1 MRSTK
6 FCGENSA
13 QALINQIKARYD
25 GRLPYSNTVP
35 NAPEDGDVFI
45 YTGTT
50 TSSYEKG
57 GVYQYNAGTQLYGWV
72 YDNTYDVYTL
82 SATPSANDHV
92 YDDSGDDTGYVITS
106 YDSANN
112 AIEVEGISYLRDS
125 FYDKVVGAKWV
136 AISKYKIGN
145 GLEVNA
151 ATNTLSAKIA
161 TTHSLGITKGG
172 SGTMI
177 GDYGEVNVY
186 QRLKEDVVSGPW
198 SRVTVPYYDSGFRIN
213 TDDNGEY
220 IKGGIY
226 ELQITE
232 MTPVGTENPSEEGW
246 YEYTGTYGDDTE
258 YELTEDTTVDSE
270 KTYYTIAWELVSGN
284 SQEFNT
290 DDFEIENNVVSL
302 DVTQRTFTGTTA
314 EWDLVEDKSI
324 YTIVNLT
331 DDESAKPLALYA
343 DMAVGTI
350 VPFGGSAS
358 VDGFLLCDGSEYN
371 RTDYPELFEVIG
383 TSFGTPSANTKF
395 KVPDLREATTK
406 GAGLTGLSNNH
417 YDSDGLALGEFINDR
432 VLSHSHV
439 VIDET
444 SSSGLAFRTG
454 GGGGDYGVAST
465 SSNYA
470 NRVSRLLAGNQ
481 ANGGVTTEVKAV
493 GVNYLIKAKQIALPI
508 DLKQEVV
515 DWFADQ
521 LELSDLE
528 SITIG
533 TSLATAF
540 NAEYDGYIVGYMKTD
555 SGYPAIIV
563 HINDKVWNHASSGG
577 SDQVGDVFEYAI
589 KKGDIIYIEN
599 NRASTPNY
607 QGRFYKKRD
616 YSKR

>member
-1 MRSTK
+1 MSSTK

-136 AISKYKIGN
+136 AISKYKIGD

-177 GDYGEVNVY
+177 GDHGEVNVY

-270 KTYYTIAWELVSGN
+270 KTYYTIAWKLVSAN
-284 SQEFNT
+284 AQEFNT

-302 DVTQRTFTGTTA
+302 DVTQRTFTGSAA
-314 EWDLVEDKSI
+314 EWELVEDKSI

-331 DDESAKPLALYA
+331 DDEPAKAIPLYA

-350 VPFGGSAS
+350 VPFGGSSS
-358 VDGFLLCDGSEYN
+358 VDGFLLCDGSEYD
-371 RTDYPELFEVIG
+371 REDYPELFEVIG

-406 GAGLTGLSNNH
+406 GIGENPNGEAHVKSGGLS
-417 YDSDGLALGEFINDR
+417 LGEFQDDR
-432 VLSHSHV
+432 VEV
-439 VIDET
+439 
-444 SSSGLAFRTG
+444 RTNTNFAIITNQSTG
-454 GGGGDYGVAST
+454 YGM
-465 SSNYA
+465 
-470 NRVSRLLAGNQ
+470 AGNPS
-481 ANGGVTTEVKAV
+481 AWGDTFKGRIGVTTEVKAV

-508 DLKQEVV
+508 DLERQVV
-515 DWFADQ
+515 EA
-521 LELSDLE
+521 
-528 SITIG
+528 
-533 TSLATAF
+533 
-540 NAEYDGYIVGYMKTD
+540 NEYSTTETIVGKWIDGKPIYRKCFYSATNWSNNQNIGSIGSYD
-555 SGYPAIIV
+555 SIIEV
-563 HINDKVWNHASSGG
+563 RSTSYNSGASRYYTNYDDGTHTNCASVENSGNVIVNRLG
-577 SDQVGDVFEYAI
+577 NFVNSSPTNVIVEYT
-589 KKGDIIYIEN
+589 KED
-599 NRASTPNY
+599 
-607 QGRFYKKRD
+607 
-616 YSKR
+616 

>member
-1 MRSTK
+1 MSSTK

-92 YDDSGDDTGYVITS
+92 YDYSGDDTGYVITS

-136 AISKYKIGN
+136 AISKYKIGD

-177 GDYGEVNVY
+177 GDHGEVNVY

-270 KTYYTIAWELVSGN
+270 KTYYTIAWKLVSAN

-302 DVTQRTFTGTTA
+302 DVTQRTFTGSAA

-331 DDESAKPLALYA
+331 DDEPTKIIPLYA
-343 DMAVGTI
+343 DMAIGTI
-350 VPFGGSAS
+350 VPFGGSTS

-417 YDSDGLALGEFINDR
+417 YDADGLALGEFIEDR
-432 VLSHSHV
+432 VQEHV
-439 VIDET
+439 HEIM
-444 SSSGLAFRTG
+444 F
-454 GGGGDYGVAST
+454 VASQGGSGQT
-465 SSNYA
+465 IGVVSNTG
-470 NRVSRLLAGNQ
+470 SRDATISQSGRSG
-481 ANGGVTTEVKAV
+481 ATTEVKAV
-493 GVNYLIKAKQIALPI
+493 GVNYIIKARQVALPI
-508 DLKQEVV
+508 DLERQVVEANEYSTTETIVGKWIDGKPIYRKVFYNDNWTDDFSYDANALNIDEV
-515 DWFADQ
+515 
-521 LELSDLE
+521 
-528 SITIG
+528 
-533 TSLATAF
+533 TSLKAMWIRAGNCFEAPYAGAGGFYSTLYYNTSSKKINFEANVSHAGAT
-540 NAEYDGYIVGYMKTD
+540 NRTIIEYTKED
-555 SGYPAIIV
+555 
-563 HINDKVWNHASSGG
+563 
-577 SDQVGDVFEYAI
+577 
-589 KKGDIIYIEN
+589 
-599 NRASTPNY
+599 
-607 QGRFYKKRD
+607 
-616 YSKR
+616 

>member
-1 MRSTK
+1 MSSTK

-92 YDDSGDDTGYVITS
+92 YDDSGDDTDYVITS

-136 AISKYKIGN
+136 AISKYKIGD

-177 GDYGEVNVY
+177 GDYGEINVY
-186 QRLKEDVVSGPW
+186 QRLKEDQVSGPW

-270 KTYYTIAWELVSGN
+270 KTYYTIAWKLVSAN
-284 SQEFNT
+284 AQEFNT

-302 DVTQRTFTGTTA
+302 DVTQRTFTGTAA
-314 EWDLVEDKSI
+314 EWELVEDKSI

-331 DDESAKPLALYA
+331 DDEPAKAIPLYA

-350 VPFGGSAS
+350 VPFGGSTS

-383 TSFGTPSANTKF
+383 TGFGTPSANTKF

-417 YDSDGLALGEFINDR
+417 LDADGLALGEFIDDR
-432 VLSHSHV
+432 VQDHTHQLNTTV
-439 VIDET
+439 
-444 SSSGLAFRTG
+444 G
-454 GGGGDYGVAST
+454 GGTAADVFFRYDGST
-465 SSNYA
+465 VRNT
-470 NRVSRLLAGNQ
+470 GNVQ
-481 ANGGVTTEVKAV
+481 TGRKGATTEVKAV
-493 GVNYLIKAKQIALPI
+493 GVNYLIKARQVALPI
-508 DLKQEVV
+508 DLQQQVV
-515 DWFADQ
+515 EA
-521 LELSDLE
+521 
-528 SITIG
+528 
-533 TSLATAF
+533 
-540 NAEYDGYIVGYMKTD
+540 NEYSTTETIVGKWIDGKPIYR
-555 SGYPAIIV
+555 IV
-563 HINDKVWNHASSGG
+563 LLTTSAMSGG
-577 SDQVGDVFEYAI
+577 AWGYGGIKTIFDNLNIDSAIYGGSVDAANNAYREIRVSKVEGFYPPSNLAANSKLIIEYTKA
-589 KKGDIIYIEN
+589 D
-599 NRASTPNY
+599 
-607 QGRFYKKRD
+607 
-616 YSKR
+616 